1 MNRVAVDMRMKKN
14 SVLFCEPDHL
24 PQRFGSRSVKLG
36 PIGAVTLRDLEMH
49 AIHEA
54 LQRHGG
60 NKPAAAEELGV
71 SLKTLYNK
79 VNQASGL
86 EKSA

>member
-1 MNRVAVDMRMKKN
+1 MIEHATIVCDHPPI
-14 SVLFCEPDHL
+14 EPEHL

-36 PIGAVTLRDLEMH
+36 PIGPVTLRDLEMH
-49 AIHEA
+49 AIHES
-54 LQRHGG
+54 LQRHNG
-60 NKPAAAEELGV
+60 NKPEAAEELGV